1 MGLAFYVVVTL
12 AVMLLNRRLLFDRL
26 SGASYIST
34 VVTKPLDE
42 KPEPD
47 KSELEKPE
55 LDGPELEGAEL
66 DGPELE
72 GLELEN

>member
-1 MGLAFYVVVTL
+1 MVVTL

-26 SGASYIST
+26 SGTSYIST
-34 VVTKPLDE
+34 VVTKPLD
-42 KPEPD
+42 
-47 KSELEKPE
+47 EKPE